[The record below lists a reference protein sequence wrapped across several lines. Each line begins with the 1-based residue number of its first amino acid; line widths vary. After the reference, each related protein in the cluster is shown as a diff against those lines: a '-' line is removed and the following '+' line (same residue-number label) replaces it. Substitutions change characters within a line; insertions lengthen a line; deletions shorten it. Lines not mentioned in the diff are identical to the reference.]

1 VWYNLSAAT
10 WYGLQSESQIDGR
23 SDSLKAV
30 VRESAAERQS
40 VRGDAAETARTGK
53 VLIARELVRISH
65 RAAEL
70 TGIAAGEATTRWT
83 ADHGLAEKGPRV
95 EAVTIT
101 PLGVRAPVVES
112 DAMLVVRITLARLR
126 TVPTSKSETL
136 TIDPSELPLP
146 FDVGSSDPEFLQLP
160 KPAADS
166 PLRRLVGDDGQLS
179 ALHLANLPRALPVGL
194 FGVEGVSR
202 SADGGRLLGDGS
214 TDWRIG
220 SVRIAG
226 NAAGGGRATLGT
238 IPNLA
243 DLERRLILRRLLG
256 VFIVACI
263 RRVGRRRGSRN
274 IVVRSGIT
282 IPSLHSGRN
291 FVFHDQISRRRA
303 LSRIFLWTSLDFVFP
318 FTMTP
323 RNFVPF
329 ANFCFSS
336 RLDIFRIR
344 LIRKEGA
351 IRRDIEAA
359 FPLGKT
365 EEHACG
371 AANVRS
377 VKSVGRTD
385 DESCRIL
392 RIASKADQSGRVQ
405 RSRFIRSHFPV
416 ADIGRLGSRDILDRA
431 GALGHHRPDARLQLE
446 IEGEPL
452 DAGQRDALLVLALK
466 IAAKMFTVT
475 VKRLIVNVLPRTN
488 IAINSRHQQE
498 GGHEIPRHLID
509 KIPPI

>member
-83 ADHGLAEKGPRV
+83 ANHGLAEKGTRV

-214 TDWRIG
+214 TVWRIR

-226 NAAGGGRATLGT
+226 NAAGGGRAALGT
-238 IPNLA
+238 ITNLA

-274 IVVRSGIT
+274 IVVRSGVT
-282 IPSLHSGRN
+282 NPSLHSGRN
-291 FVFHDQISRRRA
+291 FVFHDQISSRRA
-303 LSRIFLWTSLDFVFP
+303 LRRILLRTSLDFVFP
-318 FTMTP
+318 FTMT
-323 RNFVPF
+323 RCNFVPF

-336 RLDIFRIR
+336 RLHIFRIR

-377 VKSVGRTD
+377 VKSVGRTN

-405 RSRFIRSHFPV
+405 RPRFIRSHFPV
-416 ADIGRLGSRDILDRA
+416 ADVGRLGSRDILDRA

-452 DAGQRDALLVLALK
+452 DAGQRNALLVLALK